1 MRENDMLGMDFVSSV
16 TKMDTCRASAQLRRK
31 EDRRG
36 RTRDAIRG
44 KGRRRSNSH
53 LAVISEQ
60 RIWTAGS
67 ASSDEEAEESQ
78 PSNEEVQ
85 IRALL
90 KKLPKDQ
97 RMDMLVSLEQDF

>member
-1 MRENDMLGMDFVSSV
+1 MDS
-16 TKMDTCRASAQLRRK
+16 
-31 EDRRG
+31 
-36 RTRDAIRG
+36 
-44 KGRRRSNSH
+44 
-53 LAVISEQ
+53 
-60 RIWTAGS
+60 S

-97 RMDMLVSLEQDF
+97 HMDMLVSLEQDF